1 MTMTTP
7 MLIDVSTAVG
17 RWPFC
22 RRQSITPAGLSS
34 LLKRAGVDLAL
45 TSSLEAVF
53 HEDPDED
60 NRLLFHQLGG
70 HKRLVPV
77 PVVNP
82 RMADWRDVV
91 GRWAPKAPAVKI
103 LPSYHAFSLADANVA
118 ALAAELMRRGKP
130 LMVQMRM
137 EDERVQAP
145 AFRVPPVPVADI
157 VALAGRFPR
166 LNIVALSAYR
176 QEAADLVAQA
186 PRVWVDVSMLDGMDT
201 VGAAVRL
208 NRAFAGRLMLGS
220 HSPLYYTRSAVLKV
234 QTAEVTA
241 AVRQAIL
248 GGTARKLLKL
258 KL

>member
-1 MTMTTP
+1 MT

-22 RRQSITPAGLSS
+22 QTQSITPARLSS

-60 NRLLFHQLGG
+60 NRLLWRQLRG
-70 HKRLVPV
+70 HKRLVAV

-82 RMADWRDVV
+82 RVADWRDVV
-91 GRWAPKAPAVKI
+91 ARWAPKAPAVKI
-103 LPSYHAFSLADANVA
+103 LPSYHAYSLADANVD
-118 ALAAELMRRGKP
+118 ALAAELVRRRRP
-130 LMVQMRM
+130 LMVQIRM

-157 VALAGRFPR
+157 VAL
-166 LNIVALSAYR
+166 SAYR
-176 QEAADLVAQA
+176 QEAVDLLAQA

-201 VGAAVRL
+201 VGAAVRQ

-220 HSPLYYTRSAVLKV
+220 HSPLYYTQSAVLKV

-248 GGTARKLLKL
+248 GGTARKLLGL
-258 KL
+258 